1 MVNKAALD
9 YLIVM
14 IKYYT
19 RRKEDLYKLI
29 DISYSA
35 FLDYANA
42 KDFLLQLKNLY
53 YKLTAKEYE
62 EELWTLTM

>member
-9 YLIVM
+9 YLKVM

-62 EELWTLTM
+62 EEV

>member
-1 MVNKAALD
+1 MELNKSAID
-9 YLIVM
+9 YLEVM

-19 RRKEDLYKLI
+19 RKKEDCYKLI

-53 YKLTAKEYE
+53 FKLTNKEIE
-62 EELWTLTM
+62 E